1 MCFED
6 KKNAFN
12 VCYFMIKP
20 RVWAGSPPSEGGHR
34 AEATLSCQTLPEWL
48 PTSDMSLPVEC
59 LTPMKQGTRKSGRK
73 AVLKNR
79 ASTCTVHLSPD
90 LFLSQMLCLS
100 ISHKEKIPSEKKYI
114 YLESQEQI
122 GTGTDLNSRRW
133 QGRNYFS
140 NTFASPGKVVS
151 VVFSC

>member
-90 LFLSQMLCLS
+90 LFLSQMPCLS
-100 ISHKEKIPSEKKYI
+100 IHIRRKFPVRKNIYI
-114 YLESQEQI
+114 WRVRNKLERALISI
-122 GTGTDLNSRRW
+122 AGA
-133 QGRNYFS
+133 GRGGIIFP
-140 NTFASPGKVVS
+140 TLLLLLVK
-151 VVFSC
+151 